1 MKHNAF
7 IDELKRLGVRVE
19 DAKGHLKLYYNGRQ
33 TICRRHPT
41 KEISN
46 QYARL
51 VKKQLGLIK

>member
-7 IDELKRLGVRVE
+7 ISELKALGVRVV
-19 DAKGHLKLYYNGRQ
+19 DAKGHLKLYYKGKH

-46 QYARL
+46 DYAKL
-51 VKKQLGLIK
+51 VKNN